1 METNFMEA
9 EFIIKQSSDGTFYI
23 GSSKICSDGYI
34 AKLICLDVE
43 EYRNF
48 LITEFNGNNQNCF
61 NEVYFSE
68 KTNASKAKDW
78 VESMFVANKLTNK
91 KSDSLGWI

>member
-1 METNFMEA
+1 MET

-23 GSSKICSDGYI
+23 GSNKICSDGFI
-34 AKLICLDVE
+34 AKQICLDVE

-61 NEVYFSE
+61 NEVYFSQE
-68 KTNASKAKDW
+68 NDANRAKDW
-78 VESMFVANKLTNK
+78 VDSMFVANKLTNK
-91 KSDSLGWI
+91 RPDNVRWV